1 MDFEDMKSVRGIQ
14 PLTDDTGRQI
24 SGGEDRGPGYYLGYA
39 WGYVAEN
46 ATDFAEGV
54 YDGLT
59 DDD

>member
-1 MDFEDMKSVRGIQ
+1 MTFSELGSSTGIE
-14 PLTDDTGRQI
+14 PLTDDAATQI

-46 ATDFAEGV
+46 AADFAEGV

-59 DDD
+59 DED